1 MKDEDHP
8 RSAALRPSHHCDDEA
23 FTSVA
28 LRWSLAGLCVFVLYG
43 GGVYAAMNWLAP
55 ATAAMELPAAIMIEM
70 APVAEA
76 PQTPPEDIA
85 PGPRM
90 EMSQA
95 ATPAEQQDKPV
106 EPEPDVRPGIKTEL
120 ELPPLPEKKAEAV
133 LAQPA
138 SPTPSQ
144 QKPKQPRKLEQP
156 KSAKSRSETRSAQ
169 DAPATAAPQAA
180 DARRASVN
188 AAPMAG
194 TSSSVSPASWR
205 SMVMALLNRHKR
217 LPPGGSRGTATVAFT
232 IDRSG
237 RVGAARLLGSSGDP
251 ILDQEAVALARRAS
265 PLPPPPADIAGGGS
279 ILLSVPVS
287 FGD

>member
-1 MKDEDHP
+1 MKDDEDHQQ
-8 RSAALRPSHHCDDEA
+8 AALRPSHHRDDEA
-23 FTSVA
+23 FRLVA
-28 LRWSLAGLCVFVLYG
+28 LRWLLAALCVLVFYG
-43 GGVYAAMNWLAP
+43 GGVYAAINWLAP
-55 ATAAMELPAAIMIEM
+55 ATAAVEIPAAIMIEM
-70 APVAEA
+70 SPVAEA
-76 PQTPPEDIA
+76 PEEPPQDVA
-85 PGPRM
+85 LGPTM

-95 ATPAEQQDKPV
+95 ATPAEQQDKPDAPP
-106 EPEPDVRPGIKTEL
+106 PEVQPETKTEV
-120 ELPPLPEKKAEAV
+120 ELPPLPEKNTEAV

-138 SPTPSQ
+138 PSDPGQ
-144 QKPKQPRKLEQP
+144 QSKQQRKPERP
-156 KSAKSRSETRSAQ
+156 KTAKSRPETRAAR
-169 DAPATAAPQAA
+169 DAAATAAPQAA

-194 TSSSVSPASWR
+194 TSSSVSPANWR

-237 RVGAARLLGSSGDP
+237 RVGAARLIGSSGDP
-251 ILDQEAVALARRAS
+251 ILDQEAVALARRVS
-265 PLPPPPADIAGGGS
+265 PLPPPPADVAGGAS